1 MTTLQP
7 QISSNLSIRAIV
19 EGAGH
24 WFLHSGIRE
33 SNGGVAR
40 YHYTDR
46 RQNAKVSLEITGYAV
61 SALVYL
67 HDLTKDRQYLDAAMG
82 SAAFLRDQAWSARD
96 NTMPYEIPDE
106 GEQAYAYFFDAG
118 IIVRGMLTVWRACG
132 DASFLEKAKEV
143 GLSMAYDYMAEE
155 AVHPILTLPDKQPLD
170 YDLLRW
176 SQSPGCYQLKSAMAW
191 WDLAVATG
199 VPALKQPFER
209 MLEYSLATH
218 ETFLPGHP
226 ERLKAMDRL
235 HAYSYFLEALLLV
248 GDRPACREAL
258 RTGIERVAFHL
269 RDVAPDFAR
278 SDVYA
283 QLLRVRLFADRLGF
297 VPLNCEQAAEEAA
310 AIQTFSRPE
319 DGAFWFGRKH
329 GEFLPFTNP
338 VSAAFCLQ
346 ALAMWDG
353 DRDVEIGALI

>member
-1 MTTLQP
+1 MASLQP
-7 QISSNLSIRAIV
+7 EISSNSIRSVV
-19 EGAGH
+19 ERAGH
-24 WFLHSGIRE
+24 WYLHSGIRE
-33 SNGGVAR
+33 ASGGVAR
-40 YHYTDR
+40 YYYSDR
-46 RQNAKVSLEITGYAV
+46 RQNAKVSTEITGYAV

-67 HDLTKDRQYLDAAMG
+67 HHLTKDPAYLDAALG
-82 SAAFLRDQAWSARD
+82 SAAFLRDQAWSAGD
-96 NTMPYEIPDE
+96 NTMPFEIPSA
-106 GEQAYAYFFDAG
+106 GEQGYAYFFDLG
-118 IIVRGMLTVWRACG
+118 IIVRGLLMAWRASG
-132 DASFLEKAKEV
+132 DASFLEKAKET
-143 GLSMAYDYMAEE
+143 GLSMAYDFMAEE

-170 YDLLRW
+170 YDPLRW

-199 VPALKQPFER
+199 VPALKQPYER

-226 ERLKAMDRL
+226 DRLKVMDRL
-235 HAYSYFLEALLLV
+235 HAYSYFLEALLPV
-248 GDRPACREAL
+248 GDRPVCREAL
-258 RTGIERVAFHL
+258 RTGIDRVAFHL

-297 VPLNCEQAAEEAA
+297 VPLDCDRAAEEAA
-310 AIQTFSRPE
+310 AIQAFARAE
-319 DGAFWFGRKH
+319 DGGFWFGRKH
-329 GEFLPFTNP
+329 GEFLPFINP